1 MNIKYSKDS
10 LKFLAKFQKPI
21 ANNIREAIK
30 KLTFMPPEGDIKIL
44 QGYDDG
50 RMRLRV
56 GKYRIIYL
64 SPRTQQIVKMYEMLP
79 EQEQELAYETIK
91 RFVLAWDP
99 DFTKVTSDERKRID
113 DAEKSGYISD
123 EDIDWDNLDKYAE

>member
-1 MNIKYSKDS
+1 M
-10 LKFLAKFQKPI
+10 
-21 ANNIREAIK
+21 
-30 KLTFMPPEGDIKIL
+30 
-44 QGYDDG
+44 
-50 RMRLRV
+50 
-56 GKYRIIYL
+56 
-64 SPRTQQIVKMYEMLP
+64 SPRTQQIVKIYEMLP

-123 EDIDWDNLDKYAE
+123 EDIDWDNLDKYSE

>member
-1 MNIKYSKDS
+1 M
-10 LKFLAKFQKPI
+10 
-21 ANNIREAIK
+21 
-30 KLTFMPPEGDIKIL
+30 
-44 QGYDDG
+44 
-50 RMRLRV
+50 
-56 GKYRIIYL
+56 
-64 SPRTQQIVKMYEMLP
+64 SPRTQQIVKIYEMLP

>member
-1 MNIKYSKDS
+1 M
-10 LKFLAKFQKPI
+10 
-21 ANNIREAIK
+21 
-30 KLTFMPPEGDIKIL
+30 
-44 QGYDDG
+44 
-50 RMRLRV
+50 
-56 GKYRIIYL
+56 

-99 DFTKVTSDERKRID
+99 DFTKVTSDEHKRID

>member
-1 MNIKYSKDS
+1 M
-10 LKFLAKFQKPI
+10 
-21 ANNIREAIK
+21 
-30 KLTFMPPEGDIKIL
+30 
-44 QGYDDG
+44 
-50 RMRLRV
+50 
-56 GKYRIIYL
+56 

-79 EQEQELAYETIK
+79 EREQELAYETIK

>member
-1 MNIKYSKDS
+1 M
-10 LKFLAKFQKPI
+10 
-21 ANNIREAIK
+21 
-30 KLTFMPPEGDIKIL
+30 
-44 QGYDDG
+44 
-50 RMRLRV
+50 
-56 GKYRIIYL
+56 

-99 DFTKVTSDERKRID
+99 DFTKVTSDERKQID

>member
-1 MNIKYSKDS
+1 M
-10 LKFLAKFQKPI
+10 
-21 ANNIREAIK
+21 
-30 KLTFMPPEGDIKIL
+30 
-44 QGYDDG
+44 
-50 RMRLRV
+50 
-56 GKYRIIYL
+56 

-123 EDIDWDNLDKYAE
+123 EDIYWDNLDKYAE

>member
-1 MNIKYSKDS
+1 M
-10 LKFLAKFQKPI
+10 
-21 ANNIREAIK
+21 
-30 KLTFMPPEGDIKIL
+30 
-44 QGYDDG
+44 
-50 RMRLRV
+50 
-56 GKYRIIYL
+56 
-64 SPRTQQIVKMYEMLP
+64 SPRPQQIVKMYEMLP

>member
-1 MNIKYSKDS
+1 M
-10 LKFLAKFQKPI
+10 
-21 ANNIREAIK
+21 
-30 KLTFMPPEGDIKIL
+30 
-44 QGYDDG
+44 
-50 RMRLRV
+50 
-56 GKYRIIYL
+56 

-91 RFVLAWDP
+91 RFVLAWDS

>member
-1 MNIKYSKDS
+1 M
-10 LKFLAKFQKPI
+10 
-21 ANNIREAIK
+21 
-30 KLTFMPPEGDIKIL
+30 
-44 QGYDDG
+44 
-50 RMRLRV
+50 
-56 GKYRIIYL
+56 

>member
-1 MNIKYSKDS
+1 M
-10 LKFLAKFQKPI
+10 
-21 ANNIREAIK
+21 
-30 KLTFMPPEGDIKIL
+30 
-44 QGYDDG
+44 
-50 RMRLRV
+50 
-56 GKYRIIYL
+56 

-113 DAEKSGYISD
+113 DAEKSVYISD

>member
-1 MNIKYSKDS
+1 M
-10 LKFLAKFQKPI
+10 
-21 ANNIREAIK
+21 
-30 KLTFMPPEGDIKIL
+30 
-44 QGYDDG
+44 
-50 RMRLRV
+50 
-56 GKYRIIYL
+56 

-123 EDIDWDNLDKYAE
+123 EDIDRDNLDKYAE

>member
-1 MNIKYSKDS
+1 M
-10 LKFLAKFQKPI
+10 
-21 ANNIREAIK
+21 
-30 KLTFMPPEGDIKIL
+30 
-44 QGYDDG
+44 
-50 RMRLRV
+50 
-56 GKYRIIYL
+56 
-64 SPRTQQIVKMYEMLP
+64 SPRTQQMVKMYEMLP

-99 DFTKVTSDERKRID
+99 DFTKVTSEERKRID